1 MSKIEQQNYKM
12 TQKLLMKNQ
21 QKGQKKLS
29 VNETL
34 PQHPRNQEQPR
45 YSKSKV
51 YLSPKKVQP
60 ILRHDQKGKKVT
72 ARGEP

>member
-45 YSKSKV
+45 CSKSKV
-51 YLSPKKVQP
+51 YLSPKEVQP
-60 ILRHDQKGKKVT
+60 YPKAGQRKGNK
-72 ARGEP
+72 